1 MHTIM
6 QSLVLKMRRQQQKTQ
21 SNWFLSWKSS
31 I

>member
-1 MHTIM
+1 M
-6 QSLVLKMRRQQQKTQ
+6 QSLVLKMKRQQQKTQ